1 MDEDFDSLR
10 EKSTRTSSV
19 YDDIE
24 AGEPEEEERSG
35 VLRGLTAQQRL
46 ILALLLFID
55 LVALACAVLIWTGQI
70 L

>member
-10 EKSTRTSSV
+10 EKSARTSSV

-24 AGEPEEEERSG
+24 GGEDEERSG
-35 VLRGLTAQQRL
+35 FLRGLTAQQRL

-55 LVALACAVLIWTGQI
+55 IVALACAVLIISGR
-70 L
+70 LL

>member
-10 EKSTRTSSV
+10 EKSARTSSV

-24 AGEPEEEERSG
+24 GGEDEERSG
-35 VLRGLTAQQRL
+35 GLRSLTAQQRL

-55 LVALACAVLIWTGQI
+55 IVALACAILVITGRI

>member
-10 EKSTRTSSV
+10 EKSARTSSV

-24 AGEPEEEERSG
+24 GGEAEERSG
-35 VLRGLTAQQRL
+35 GLRSLTAQQRL

-55 LVALACAVLIWTGQI
+55 IVALACAVLIFTGQI

>member
-24 AGEPEEEERSG
+24 AAEPEDEGRSG
-35 VLRGLTAQQRL
+35 GLRGLTAQQRL

-70 L
+70 F